1 MLQTDDGQSSCS
13 DDDSVSLLR
22 DLACSQVTDATVDMT
37 APSGS
42 RCPITPNMETSPK
55 QAQSGEEDES
65 FGRRQCEAGLG
76 EPAEVEKVCKDLKTL
91 NQRQLHK
98 RDSKGETLLHKACRK
113 NNPAE
118 VRMLLQAG
126 ISVNMEDY
134 AGWTALHEAAAMGH
148 VTVVEEL
155 LKAGATTNARC
166 RGVTPLHDAVC
177 AGHRQVVKLL
187 LEGGSNPRDR
197 NGGGVSALEMA
208 DDEEMKELLL
218 TFTAAPAKG
227 ERQTADHLPRERCH
241 AVTAVHDENRG
252 LLGEFETPAVH
263 SGPGTPAAGAASS
276 APRCTR
282 PAHLQVREAGEG
294 PGNLQLMKVSA
305 ADLRNSLARRA
316 TLEKLK
322 GKQRE
327 MRAWRLTGGRSADR
341 FQAAC
346 VQIQSVLRDVLSKQ
360 RLEKD
365 ALCRRFQKVSG
376 SFRRRVLRTHLLSLA
391 SCQRTLLEV
400 LQKQLHLE
408 ETFAAARTELQAPPP
423 AVQYKSVTG
432 ERMEQTPGE
441 LGEETGTSCPS
452 GEEDDRSGPLGC
464 PITRGGKP
472 PPHRGLQSNTTGF
485 CRKTFLQQVKVKG
498 QSRTKVS
505 SRPLGLLIQ
514 GGALA
519 PGSALQLLWK
529 GKHHLARLLADG
541 SMMSKGKVFPAPERW
556 MEWIIG
562 KNIPVGSAYALDR
575 VTFRD
580 VPLSQLLLNM
590 EVEENTPHSRLE
602 DRMDA
607 PAPPPHDAA
616 GSLSFL
622 LNIRT
627 IRLVG
632 DEEFMPSAIA
642 DRYWDQLLQKDFPES
657 DDWNDHT

>member
-227 ERQTADHLPRERCH
+227 ERQT
-241 AVTAVHDENRG
+241 
-252 LLGEFETPAVH
+252 
-263 SGPGTPAAGAASS
+263 GAASS

-529 GKHHLARLLADG
+529 VRPPTHSDDRKPQSWHCFLL
-541 SMMSKGKVFPAPERW
+541 
-556 MEWIIG
+556 
-562 KNIPVGSAYALDR
+562 L
-575 VTFRD
+575 
-580 VPLSQLLLNM
+580 PLSDN
-590 EVEENTPHSRLE
+590 V
-602 DRMDA
+602 
-607 PAPPPHDAA
+607 
-616 GSLSFL
+616 
-622 LNIRT
+622 
-627 IRLVG
+627 
-632 DEEFMPSAIA
+632 PS
-642 DRYWDQLLQKDFPES
+642 
-657 DDWNDHT
+657 

>member
-1 MLQTDDGQSSCS
+1 
-13 DDDSVSLLR
+13 
-22 DLACSQVTDATVDMT
+22 
-37 APSGS
+37 
-42 RCPITPNMETSPK
+42 
-55 QAQSGEEDES
+55 
-65 FGRRQCEAGLG
+65 
-76 EPAEVEKVCKDLKTL
+76 
-91 NQRQLHK
+91 
-98 RDSKGETLLHKACRK
+98 
-113 NNPAE
+113 
-118 VRMLLQAG
+118 MLLQAG

-148 VTVVEEL
+148 VSVVEEL

-177 AGHRQVVKLL
+177 AGHHQVVKLL

-227 ERQTADHLPRERCH
+227 ERQT
-241 AVTAVHDENRG
+241 
-252 LLGEFETPAVH
+252 
-263 SGPGTPAAGAASS
+263 GAASS
-276 APRCTR
+276 APRCTH
-282 PAHLQVREAGEG
+282 PAQLQVREAGEG

-305 ADLRNSLARRA
+305 ADLSNSVARRA

-346 VQIQSVLRDVLSKQ
+346 VQIQSVLKDVLSKQ

-376 SFRRRVLRTHLLSLA
+376 SFRRRVLRTHLLSVA

-400 LQKQLHLE
+400 LQEQLLLE
-408 ETFAAARTELQAPPP
+408 ETFAAANTELQAPPP
-423 AVQYKSVTG
+423 AVQYYSVTR

-441 LGEETGTSCPS
+441 LGEETGGSCPS

-472 PPHRGLQSNTTGF
+472 PPHRGLQRDTTGF

-590 EVEENTPHSRLE
+590 EVEENMPHSRLE
-602 DRMDA
+602 DSMDA

-616 GSLSFL
+616 GRLSFL

>member
-1 MLQTDDGQSSCS
+1 MGNLSFAGFQVEKTRSKLLRREIKKARRKGSKCWIMLQTDDGQSSCS

-227 ERQTADHLPRERCH
+227 ERQT
-241 AVTAVHDENRG
+241 
-252 LLGEFETPAVH
+252 
-263 SGPGTPAAGAASS
+263 GAASS